1 MALMKDDW
9 KGIRIHK
16 YGPLYHHLRRCVLP
30 SLDIEAKS
38 PSFEARPI
46 SLQNGVYLF
55 EEKKSGKLFIGKFF
69 GTRKMIPENEQRRLL
84 DAEFNN
90 LKILRNKGLR
100 HVPDQV
106 VRPISKAAEI
116 NCLLV
121 ENHVPG
127 HDLDYYIQ
135 KAIKEG
141 QNDRLMKKLSE
152 LARFFARLHACTA
165 IPGKIN
171 IRRIQYDFNEF
182 VRTLLKKNLIDK
194 KTSDRFLSLLRE
206 WRDSRGISSN
216 TSVLVHGDATPTN
229 FIFSPDVGI
238 TAIDLERMHF
248 SDNALDIGM
257 LAAELKHHY
266 AACALNA
273 GASEPFIQH
282 FIASY
287 HRELAGSDALI
298 TSLNERNPF
307 YMAMGELRIA
317 RNEWLHVDHRRW
329 LIEEAL
335 RCLQR

>member
-1 MALMKDDW
+1 MVMMNREGKDI
-9 KGIRIHK
+9 GICK
-16 YGPLYHHLRRCVLP
+16 SGPLYRHLRQWVLP
-30 SLDIEAKS
+30 DLEIDAKN

-46 SLQNGVYLF
+46 SLHNGVYLF
-55 EEKKSGKLFIGKFF
+55 EEKKSGELFIGKFF
-69 GTRKMIPENEQRRLL
+69 GSRKMIPENEQRRLL

-90 LKILRNKGLR
+90 LKILRNKGLQY
-100 HVPDQV
+100 VPDQV
-106 VRPISKAAEI
+106 VRPISKAADI
-116 NCLLV
+116 GCLLV
-121 ENHVPG
+121 ENYVPG

-135 KAIKEG
+135 KAIYEG

-152 LARFFARLHACTA
+152 LARFFARLHACTSV
-165 IPGKIN
+165 PEETH
-171 IRRIQYDFNEF
+171 IREIRYTFNRL
-182 VRTLLKKNLIDK
+182 VRVLLSNELIEK
-194 KTSDRFLSLLRE
+194 KTAARFLSLFRE
-206 WRDSRGISSN
+206 WRESRWIPSG

-229 FIFSPDVGI
+229 FIFSPDAGV

-257 LAAELKHHY
+257 LAAELKHHF
-266 AACALNA
+266 AAGALNA
-273 GASEPFIQH
+273 DASEPFIRH
-282 FIASY
+282 FIACY
-287 HRELAGSDALI
+287 NQEMAGSDALT